1 MRLIVGIDGSKHSQW
16 AMEWATRLTL
26 TEPPAILAVHALD
39 LVSFRAPFVVQPV
52 VVGNQPF
59 IRAEIRRLRRQATEV
74 IADAKEFFSGA
85 KVPVRVVLEKAA
97 PASAILKHAHREDL
111 IVLGSRG
118 LTAVDR
124 FMLGSVSSNVAA
136 HARSS
141 ILIVKQPPR
150 PIRRLL
156 LATDGSKSA
165 QRPLR
170 FLTQDLRSDGVEALV
185 VHVLPFLKYPELKEA
200 GQGLLDREAERLLR
214 AGYTVTETLRL
225 GQAAD
230 EIIKV
235 ADRNNVDLV
244 VAGANGLG
252 AIARF
257 FLGSVSTK
265 LLHHTSSSI
274 LIVR

>member
-1 MRLIVGIDGSKHSQW
+1 MRLIVGIDGSKHSRW
-16 AMEWATRLTL
+16 AMEWATRLPL
-26 TEPPAILAVHALD
+26 TKPPAILAVHALD

-52 VVGNQPF
+52 VAGNQPF
-59 IRAEIRRLRRQATEV
+59 IRAELTRLRRQATEV
-74 IADAKEFFSGA
+74 IAEAKEFFSEA
-85 KVPVRVVLEKAA
+85 NVPVKVVLEKAT
-97 PASAILKHAHREDL
+97 PATTILKHARREDL

-124 FMLGSVSSNVAA
+124 FMLGSVSSNVAT

-156 LATDGSKSA
+156 FATDGSKSA

>member
-1 MRLIVGIDGSKHSQW
+1 MRLIVGIDGSKHSRW
-16 AMEWATRLTL
+16 AMEWATRLPL

-52 VVGNQPF
+52 VAGNQPF
-59 IRAEIRRLRRQATEV
+59 IRAEITRLRRQATEV
-74 IADAKEFFSGA
+74 IAEAKEFFSEA
-85 KVPVRVVLEKAA
+85 NVPVKVVLEKAT
-97 PASAILKHAHREDL
+97 PATTILKHARREDL

-141 ILIVKQPPR
+141 ILIVKQTPR

-156 LATDGSKSA
+156 FATDGSKSA

>member
-1 MRLIVGIDGSKHSQW
+1 MRLIVGIDGSKHSRW
-16 AMEWATRLTL
+16 AMERATRLPL
-26 TEPPAILAVHALD
+26 TEPSAILAVHALD

-59 IRAEIRRLRRQATEV
+59 IRAEITRLRRQATEV
-74 IADAKEFFSGA
+74 MADAKEFFSGA
-85 KVPVRVVLEKAA
+85 KVPVKVVLEKDA
-97 PASAILKHAHREDL
+97 PASAILKHARREDL

-124 FMLGSVSSNVAA
+124 FMLGSVSSNVAT

-156 LATDGSKSA
+156 FATDGSKSA

-170 FLTQDLRSDGVEALV
+170 FLTHDLRSDGVEALV

>member
-1 MRLIVGIDGSKHSQW
+1 MRLIVGIDGSKHSRW
-16 AMEWATRLTL
+16 AMEWATRLPL
-26 TEPPAILAVHALD
+26 TKRPAILAVHALD

-74 IADAKEFFSGA
+74 IADAKEFFSEA
-85 KVPVRVVLEKAA
+85 KGPVKVVLEKAT
-97 PASAILKHAHREDL
+97 PATAILKHARREDL

-156 LATDGSKSA
+156 FATDGSKSSQKA
-165 QRPLR
+165 LR

-185 VHVLPFLKYPELKEA
+185 VHILPFLKYPEVKKA
-200 GQGLLDREAERLLR
+200 GQALLDREAERLFR

-225 GQAAD
+225 GQTAN

-244 VAGANGLG
+244 VGGAKGLG